1 MLGSQKIQQYFATG
15 TSHYVLPQTSLE
27 WNYNLFYSPYVTV
40 NGSSNVNLI
49 SGTWSFA
56 PTTVSNGRITK
67 VFLADAGQT
76 TRSCYSFNTT
86 SGSGTSSITIPLS
99 SNTNTY
105 KITFWAKVDT
115 DATVNLSALAYIDY
129 HRAHSVSQ
137 KIDSV
142 NWTKFEIYL
151 SPQPI
156 GTAYSNPTF
165 SLHYG
170 ATDGTLNYGVLID
183 QLEMHQTTDFEYRY
197 GNLWDTLSPFKPF
210 RPGESFVP
218 SGNSLCQL
226 PTNFRQIKTDIGTAW
241 NNQTMP
247 VSPVLYHPTLLATN
261 SFNPIYKNG
270 SLSEWSQY
278 KYFVA
283 DASSPTISG
292 VYDQLLNVNK
302 IVIKFNLAYSKPSS
316 FTVNLAGK
324 HNTFSGGYSS
334 VYSYSQTYSGSD
346 IDASGTCIL
355 YYQSNGTWVSG
366 LNNGTWAGTTDP
378 TATPG
383 TPSFDF
389 SGNIKFGGIKG
400 GTVDASV
407 QINSIQVTQASAV
420 INPAYSSYVNESI
433 TGSSNSVNKSDEF
446 LRMQIVEVSPRLE
459 IDVTYYT
466 MSVNTQAEL
475 DNKQNPLPISAIS
488 ANMATITLSNVPFAV
503 SNQVLSLFS
512 NNSSSSVLKGLFKN
526 YVKCFVNYKII
537 DSITGTAASDRVI
550 SGGVFYVDTWDVK
563 DIERTVVTAYDI
575 TKYLQLAQPVDY
587 VAQTEDVFRLITN
600 ILDFAGFTDY
610 DYDSLKKITSYSTKL
625 VNGTIQKNSTPIR
638 IKYFYVDGT
647 QQKVFD
653 VLREIFEVYQIAA
666 YIDTHG
672 VMKFI
677 NVDGI
682 FDKNNLINMQLHD
695 STDPVS
701 ISTSGGYTN
710 NLSVFPN
717 IVQDTYQE
725 TTKTK
730 VGKINF
736 TYKTPQIERTLASDT
751 RLLNNNLYIDY
762 APTFMDKT
770 NAIWDSTIDE
780 MATYNTLSSTMNT
793 FDTYF
798 TVPTSEAIAA
808 STKEPVFRTYSID
821 HNGYA
826 IIENEIVSFKYKEFS
841 YIGNTFNTT
850 RSVSSSSEF
859 SSKLAEISALAGNE
873 DFKVQATGRITNVDR
888 GQFNTPV
895 SSHIVMSSPSDIQQ
909 RFDVSGAYTTPYI
922 TNGNIVLSGSSS
934 GISSI
939 TALDPYSTNGSLNNY
954 NTFSAK
960 ILMGPN
966 SSSNYPDGTSAG
978 VILHNSSQS
987 PSVYVFVTKSTISG
1001 TTKYILNAT
1010 SSSFNGSSLIS
1021 TGSIDITKIVN
1032 NQANSYKPGSPFE
1045 DYGKYINLK
1054 FVKTNNSSNA
1064 FELFINKTHIPIKT
1078 TSTSAPDTSG
1088 KFGIF
1093 STNSSAGLSPVQ
1105 FAELY
1110 ATQTALTNPGDL
1122 HHYDLPWFAE
1132 KLASNKK
1139 IFEISYMVQST
1150 PSIVGINYYD
1160 IRDTNAPSLDAYPLK
1175 LSYNWYYY
1183 TDGSAPK
1190 VIPVNSSVAKKVTN
1204 ATAAGTL
1211 SGTTVSTSSS
1221 QTTIPLPF
1229 VPVNED
1235 SLTYSPIYHSGFKS
1249 RFAIINS
1256 SPGQVWIKKSP
1267 DPVNKI
1273 NVDFSLITRSLV
1285 TLGNDVIISKVFDE
1299 ANSNETVDITTSWVQ
1314 DENTATAILRS
1325 IYRALDGFTRDTTI
1339 SIYGNPLYEIG
1350 DIVILNYGLKNI
1362 VNQKYFV
1369 QGITQNFDTGL
1380 TTTLVLNQIG

>member
-1 MLGSQKIQQYFATG
+1 MQGTTAIKQYFSSGNSKNVTPIVSAEWNHNLFHAPYSTFSGTG
-15 TSHYVLPQTSLE
+15 T
-27 WNYNLFYSPYVTV
+27 
-40 NGSSNVNLI
+40 LI
-49 SGTWSFA
+49 SASSSWSGSKTIDA
-56 PTTVSNGRITK
+56 LLGR
-67 VFLADAGQT
+67 
-76 TRSCYSFNTT
+76 TT
-86 SGSGTSSITIPLS
+86 SVFTDTSCVKLSTSSGTGASTTSIAVSSGV
-99 SNTNTY
+99 NTY
-105 KITFWAKVDT
+105 KITFFAKLVET
-115 DATVNLSALAYIDY
+115 ATVDLVALAYIDE
-129 HRAHSVSQ
+129 HRSSSVSDI
-137 KIDSV
+137 IDGAS
-142 NWTKFEIYL
+142 WKRFELIV
-151 SPQPI
+151 SAKP
-156 GTAYSNPTF
+156 TDVTYSSFNLTF
-165 SLHYG
+165 DHTSS
-170 ATDGTLNYGVLID
+170 DGTMSYNVLID
-183 QLEMHQTTDFEYRY
+183 QLEIYQTTAFDYQY
-197 GNLWDTLSPFKPF
+197 GNLWQTKSPFGWF
-210 RPGESFVP
+210 RPGESYVP
-218 SGNSLCQL
+218 SGNSLTPLPTGFRQIQSPISSSKSWTKQMPCSPLVYHPKLVGYGSANPLFKNGILSDYSVYRYWVSDGSVNSLGAVYDELL
-226 PTNFRQIKTDIGTAW
+226 PTN
-241 NNQTMP
+241 
-247 VSPVLYHPTLLATN
+247 
-261 SFNPIYKNG
+261 
-270 SLSEWSQY
+270 
-278 KYFVA
+278 
-283 DASSPTISG
+283 
-292 VYDQLLNVNK
+292 K
-302 IVIKFNLAYSKPSS
+302 IVLKFNLAYSTPTDITLNLSN
-316 FTVNLAGK
+316 TV
-324 HNTFSGGYSS
+324 TGYSS
-334 VYSYSQTYSGSD
+334 NTTISYGDISSSGV
-346 IDASGTCIL
+346 CIL
-355 YYQSNGTWVSG
+355 YRQSNGTWS
-366 LNNGTWAGTTDP
+366 TTPWTTMP
-378 TATPG
+378 TISEQGAITN
-383 TPSFDF
+383 SQ
-389 SGNIKFGGIKG
+389 
-400 GTVDASV
+400 A
-407 QINSIQVTQASAV
+407 INKVIITQNSYLV
-420 INPAYSSYVNESI
+420 NSNYSTSSYTTQQQMGFFQVIEI
-433 TGSSNSVNKSDEF
+433 
-446 LRMQIVEVSPRLE
+446 SPRLE
-459 IDVTYYT
+459 LDVTQF
-466 MSVNTQAEL
+466 VINLETQAEL

-488 ANMATITLSNVPFAV
+488 ANHATVSLSNIPLRVNGGP
-503 SNQVLSLFS
+503 LSVFS
-512 NNSSSSVLKGLFKN
+512 NNSSLSPIGGLLKRNVKFYINYQINDSVSGATSQN
-526 YVKCFVNYKII
+526 KII
-537 DSITGTAASDRVI
+537 SN
-550 SGGVFYVDTWDVK
+550 GVYYVDEWNERDIDSNDV
-563 DIERTVVTAYDI
+563 VLYDI
-575 TKYLQLAQPVDY
+575 TKYLQLLAPSDY
-587 VAQTEDVFRLITN
+587 VAHSAGVLSIISN
-600 ILDFAGFTDY
+600 LLDSAGFTDY
-610 DYDSLKKITSYSTKL
+610 DYDSLKLVTSSSAVINNIT
-625 VNGTIQKNSTPIR
+625 VKNSQPIVMQ
-638 IKYFYVDGT
+638 YFYADGQ
-647 QQKVFD
+647 QQKLFD

-1032 NQANSYKPGSPFE
+1032 GQANSYKPGSPFE

-1064 FELFINKTHIPIKT
+1064 FELFVNKTHIPIKT